1 MRDELA
7 LSKRDDGF
15 RPPKACDCKPRH
27 ASSNRVNVMN
37 PDPWSDPL
45 IVFPAIMPL
54 RLIAV

>member
-27 ASSNRVNVMN
+27 ASSYRVNVIASPVN
-37 PDPWSDPL
+37 PD
-45 IVFPAIMPL
+45 
-54 RLIAV
+54 R